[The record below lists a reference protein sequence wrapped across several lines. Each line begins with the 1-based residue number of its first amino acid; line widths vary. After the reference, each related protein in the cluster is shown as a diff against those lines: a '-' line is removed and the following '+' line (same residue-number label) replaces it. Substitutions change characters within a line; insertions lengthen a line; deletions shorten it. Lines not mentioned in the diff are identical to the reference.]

1 VRVAKQWDG
10 TAIPLTA
17 LVAVLSTPTLEGVAT
32 NGHASGTTLDDDC
45 TARDAL
51 AGQDP
56 VEDDGNTTARG
67 DAEISVE
74 TIVNVLP
81 QELRERITDPATGDR
96 SRDLYY
102 VVSGLISRG
111 LDNATIERIIRHY
124 PQGIGAKYV
133 GRTNLDSEISRI
145 RQKTSR
151 RDTAQADAAK
161 TRGSGRPV
169 VQVWDGA
176 LPVIVDN
183 AELLLIARDLG
194 IYEFGDQ
201 IVRPA
206 IEQIRIADDRF
217 VPRLRLIPIGLNH
230 MIERFTHF
238 IDFQRY
244 DARSEEFVSIDCP
257 KKVAA
262 TYLERVGAW
271 RLRKLVAITTCPVL
285 RRDGTVLNKP
295 GFDPLTNILF
305 DPRGIDYPPIP
316 AEPTRDDALAA
327 LAELQLLFYEF
338 PFVDD
343 PSRSVALSAMLT
355 SISRLALKTAPMHAF
370 DAPAAGTG
378 KSKIIDCCAVLATGH
393 ECAVISQGTDETEM
407 GKRLGAALIAGDRMI
422 SIDNCEHPLGG
433 QLVCQVLT
441 QLLVKVR
448 VLGLSKMVTVP
459 NAANYFATGNNLT
472 FIGDMTRRGLQG
484 RLDAGVERPEL
495 REFTTEDPVET
506 VKRERPKYVAACLTI
521 LRAYIVAGAPQQT
534 RPLGGFEDWSRLVCD
549 ALVWLGEADPVDT
562 MERARAEDPQREAL
576 AAILARWGALLGS
589 ARVSVKDVIDRAT
602 DFERSQSSSD
612 LNRKSFLHP
621 EFREALLTVA
631 GNSGKING
639 RRLGKWLSA
648 NKGKIVNGLRIVGD
662 GTLEGIARYR
672 LQCLRDEKWE

>member
-1 VRVAKQWDG
+1 
-10 TAIPLTA
+10 
-17 LVAVLSTPTLEGVAT
+17 
-32 NGHASGTTLDDDC
+32 
-45 TARDAL
+45 
-51 AGQDP
+51 
-56 VEDDGNTTARG
+56 
-67 DAEISVE
+67 
-74 TIVNVLP
+74 
-81 QELRERITDPATGDR
+81 
-96 SRDLYY
+96 
-102 VVSGLISRG
+102 
-111 LDNATIERIIRHY
+111 
-124 PQGIGAKYV
+124 
-133 GRTNLDSEISRI
+133 
-145 RQKTSR
+145 
-151 RDTAQADAAK
+151 
-161 TRGSGRPV
+161 
-169 VQVWDGA
+169 
-176 LPVIVDN
+176 
-183 AELLLIARDLG
+183 
-194 IYEFGDQ
+194 
-201 IVRPA
+201 
-206 IEQIRIADDRF
+206 

>member
-1 VRVAKQWDG
+1 VAKQWDG

-32 NGHASGTTLDDDC
+32 NGHASGTTLDDDR

>member
-1 VRVAKQWDG
+1 MRVAKQWDG

-32 NGHASGTTLDDDC
+32 NGHASGTTLDDDR

-589 ARVSVKDVIDRAT
+589 ARASVKDVIDRAT